1 MIEASKELI
10 LTYIRITEENVDSEH
25 ICCAMSGKQSIT
37 KKEWLKKRF
46 SEGLVFYRSTERGKC
61 FIEYIPA
68 ENAWAT
74 INADGYIYIK
84 EEDIWNYL
92 KEIKWK
98 DAKGLS
104 LYDMTSDILN
114 TDNIIIDNYLKEKL
128 NLRNRNVYFDN

>member
-1 MIEASKELI
+1 MDIKFETLEEL
-10 LTYIRITEENVDSEH
+10 YKRIKP
-25 ICCAMSGKQSIT
+25 ALIT
-37 KKEWLKKRF
+37 KKNEMHR
-46 SEGLVFYRSTERGKC
+46 
-61 FIEYIPA
+61 
-68 ENAWAT
+68 
-74 INADGYIYIK
+74 DGYIYIK

-128 NLRNRNVYFDN
+128 NLRNRNVHFDN

>member
-1 MIEASKELI
+1 MH
-10 LTYIRITEENVDSEH
+10 R
-25 ICCAMSGKQSIT
+25 
-37 KKEWLKKRF
+37 
-46 SEGLVFYRSTERGKC
+46 
-61 FIEYIPA
+61 
-68 ENAWAT
+68 
-74 INADGYIYIK
+74 DGYIYIK

-98 DAKGLS
+98 DAKDLS